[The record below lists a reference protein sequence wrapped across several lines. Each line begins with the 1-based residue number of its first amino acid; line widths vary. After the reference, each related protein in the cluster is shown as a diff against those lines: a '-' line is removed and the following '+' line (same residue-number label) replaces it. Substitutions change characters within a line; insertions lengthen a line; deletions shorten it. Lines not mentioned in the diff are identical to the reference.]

1 MKRREFNLLAGAGA
15 LGAALGSRAAL
26 ATETPAWAFEADV
39 AECCSCPIPCPCN
52 FARPTE
58 KRCDGNRLIQI
69 RAGQIEGASLAGIDF
84 LVTFW
89 MGKWT
94 RIYLSD
100 ALGEAQY
107 AAFDRILPLAFTRFK
122 DLARS
127 VERVPL
133 EIVRAEETIRF
144 AAPASRV
151 EMKRVA
157 GLDGAPIRITGLPSP
172 VFHDYVQYES
182 VVHTHTSE
190 DEHWS
195 HQGTNGFTS
204 RMIVQAA

>member
-1 MKRREFNLLAGAGA
+1 MNRRDFNLVVSAGA
-15 LGAALGSRAAL
+15 LGAALGSSAVRAAE
-26 ATETPAWAFEADV
+26 AAAWAFEADV
-39 AECCSCPIPCPCN
+39 AECCSCAIPCPCN
-52 FARPTE
+52 FARPTD

-69 RAGQIEGASLAGIDF
+69 REGQVGGAPLAGIDF

-94 RIYLSD
+94 RIYVSD
-100 ALGEAQY
+100 ALSTAQY
-107 AAFDRILPLAFTRFK
+107 AAFDRILPLAFTKFK

-127 VERVPL
+127 VERVKL
-133 EIVRAEETIRF
+133 EVVREEETIRF
-144 AAPASRV
+144 TTPASRV

-157 GLDGAPIRITGLPSP
+157 GLDGEPIRITGLPSP

-182 VVHTHTSE
+182 VVHAHTSDGE
-190 DEHWS
+190 SWS

-204 RMIVQAA
+204 RMIVRAT

>member
-1 MKRREFNLLAGAGA
+1 MQRRDFNLA
-15 LGAALGSRAAL
+15 LGAALGAAFGP
-26 ATETPAWAFEADV
+26 AFGAASPAWALRADV
-39 AECCSCPIPCPCN
+39 AECCSCAIPCPCN
-52 FARPTE
+52 FARPTD

-69 RAGQIEGASLAGIDF
+69 REGQVGGDPLAGIDF

-94 RIYLSD
+94 RLYVSD
-100 ALGEAQY
+100 ALSAAQY
-107 AAFDRILPLAFTRFK
+107 AAFDRILPLAFTKFR

-127 VERVPL
+127 VERVHL
-133 EIVRAEETIRF
+133 DISRGEDTVRF
-144 AAPASRV
+144 AAPASRM

-182 VVHTHTSE
+182 VVH
-190 DEHWS
+190 EHAGEGESWS
-195 HQGTNGFTS
+195 HRGTNGFTS
-204 RMIVQAA
+204 RMIVAAA

>member
-1 MKRREFNLLAGAGA
+1 MNRRDFNLMAGAGA
-15 LGAALGSRAAL
+15 LSAALGHREVF
-26 ATETPAWAFEADV
+26 ATGSAAWAFEADV
-39 AECCSCPIPCPCN
+39 AECCSCAIPCPCN

-69 RAGQIEGASLAGIDF
+69 REGQVDGASLAGIDF

-94 RIYLSD
+94 RIYVSD
-100 ALGEAQY
+100 ALSEAQY
-107 AAFDRILPLAFTRFK
+107 TAFDSILPLAFTKFR

-127 VERVPL
+127 VERVKL
-133 EIVRAEETIRF
+133 EIDRAEEVIRF
-144 AAPASRV
+144 STPASRV

-172 VFHDYVQYES
+172 VFHDYVQYEA
-182 VVHTHTSE
+182 VVHEHSSE
-190 DEHWS
+190 GERWS

-204 RMIVQAA
+204 RMIVQAV